1 MYVWWN
7 HYSST
12 DQITYACVING
23 RRFAA
28 NDILYRHWRWREKE
42 ANQSMQYSVFIF
54 MFSRY
59 TQFLK
64 TNFRPF
70 NKKY

>member
-7 HYSST
+7 HYSFT
-12 DQITYACVING
+12 DLITYACVING

-42 ANQSMQYSVFIF
+42 ANQSMQYSVYFF
-54 MFSRY
+54 HVFSLY
-59 TQFLK
+59 IILEN
-64 TNFRPF
+64 NFQAIQ
-70 NKKY
+70 